1 MATFVLIP
9 GAGSDSWYWHLVV
22 PELRAAGHDV
32 VAVDLPCDDDSAGLD
47 EYADVVVDAI
57 GEPGRRRR
65 PRGRGPVDGRVH
77 GAAGLR
83 TGAGPPDGARRRH
96 GAGAGRDAGGDWWT
110 NTGQGEAMR
119 AAAIDGGYSVD
130 DFDEAVMFLHDVPA
144 DVVAE
149 GAAHLRDQSGT
160 PFEKPWPLDRWPD
173 VPTRFL
179 LCRDDRLFPA
189 DFQRR
194 VVRERL
200 GFDPDEMHGGHLPAL
215 ARPHDLA
222 AAPPRLLGRAG
233 LSHRLRRGGW
243 SSRTERDVE
252 GEGEAAA
259 AAAGLE
265 ELAHVALDDRRSP
278 TPRAGGPTRG
288 GHRRHHDVA
297 SRPRPSWR
305 RRRAPRRRSSHS
317 GSGTSASTTLRP

>member
-47 EYADVVVDAI
+47 AYTDAVVDAI
-57 GEPGRRRR
+57 GTRAMTDDLVVVAQSLGAFTAPL
-65 PRGRGPVDGRVH
+65 VCGRVPVRLMVLV
-77 GAAGLR
+77 AAMVPTPGE
-83 TGAGPPDGARRRH
+83 TF
-96 GAGAGRDAGGDWWT
+96 GDWWT

-119 AAAIDGGYSVD
+119 TAASAGGYSVD
-130 DFDEAVMFLHDVPA
+130 DFDEAVIFLHDVPD
-144 DVVAE
+144 DVIQE
-149 GAAHLRDQSGT
+149 SAAHMRDQSGT
-160 PFEKPWPLDRWPD
+160 PLEKPWPLDRWPD

-200 GFDPDEMHGGHLPAL
+200 GIEPDEMPGGHLPAL

-222 AAPPRLLGRAG
+222 QQLLAYWEA
-233 LSHRLRRGGW
+233 LGG
-243 SSRTERDVE
+243 
-252 GEGEAAA
+252 
-259 AAAGLE
+259 
-265 ELAHVALDDRRSP
+265 
-278 TPRAGGPTRG
+278 
-288 GHRRHHDVA
+288 
-297 SRPRPSWR
+297 
-305 RRRAPRRRSSHS
+305 
-317 GSGTSASTTLRP
+317 